1 MKQYL
6 TYSLAVLSLL
16 TALSVTGCRGYNR
29 QVTSWAGDRNV
40 SVVKRKKSRVSGRIK
55 PVTTTKYNRAK

>member
-29 QVTSWAGDRNV
+29 QVTSC
-40 SVVKRKKSRVSGRIK
+40 
-55 PVTTTKYNRAK
+55 TKYNRAKK